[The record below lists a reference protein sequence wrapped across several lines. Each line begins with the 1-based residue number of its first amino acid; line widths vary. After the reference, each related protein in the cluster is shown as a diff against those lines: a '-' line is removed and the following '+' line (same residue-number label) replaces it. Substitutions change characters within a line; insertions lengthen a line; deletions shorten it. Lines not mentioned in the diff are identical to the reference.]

1 MPKIT
6 FRGGPDQQR
15 VIDAKPGQTLL
26 EIAEDGDDAWTLLAQ
41 FIELD
46 RLRRT
51 DVDALAARL
60 LDLDQR
66 IEVFR
71 SNG

>member
-1 MPKIT
+1 MKKLGT
-6 FRGGPDQQR
+6 S
-15 VIDAKPGQTLL
+15 LL
-26 EIAEDGDDAWTLLAQ
+26 VATAALAFALVVHTALAEDGDDAWTLLAQ